1 MAQFINNNRVI
12 YNLEEAIKKV
22 RDLPQTIIEYAAFCR
37 VIQYELYYVL
47 KHISRANNGALNRDI
62 LLCELIDKCDGFY
75 IKTPEVKRILSFL
88 KTSREPV
95 LNYTWFMKNI
105 DKGYKPTT
113 AIINDV
119 LDHLTMENI
128 DKIIELNGNNFNKT
142 KIFCQH
148 FLIND
153 VFNNNVQTAHQI
165 FKKYSISD
173 GDINTIITTQ
183 SFIPSTELANFIRSY
198 PEKFNTYLTNIIN
211 YKKEYKLKFTYE
223 EFIILFDYALENFIK
238 TLYIENIEKDD
249 KIIAKPSAKQTIANL
264 KEISIK
270 LTDDQLIALLDKCFH
285 KLNDVMHLYL
295 NFIKLCINFD
305 KIDISNIHKL
315 IAKLPFFSKF
325 PGDIFETFYKTN
337 LDLSFITSLI
347 INKHSQFILD
357 ILKTPETQKILCTN
371 DEIFKVAVEYA
382 AIPLIKY
389 FLNNK
394 YSITEEMVLNNN
406 SDGLFTILNEAV
418 LHGFYVTD
426 KCFDHLVFILYLN
439 GCAFDYKKIQQVSI
453 YVNDDD
459 DDFKKF
465 IPMLEATYNNYK
477 NLELNILT
485 KQTSTLEYIKDK
497 KVTNEMIILC
507 NNKIIRNILFDRMNK
522 EKQVKKVIV
531 KKVVKKSNL

>member
-1 MAQFINNNRVI
+1 
-12 YNLEEAIKKV
+12 
-22 RDLPQTIIEYAAFCR
+22 
-37 VIQYELYYVL
+37 
-47 KHISRANNGALNRDI
+47 

-88 KTSREPV
+88 KYSEESV

-105 DKGYKPTT
+105 DKGYKPTN

-119 LDHLTMENI
+119 LNHLSMEDI
-128 DKIIELNGNNFNKT
+128 DKIILLNGNNFNKT

-148 FLIND
+148 FLINY

-173 GDINTIITTQ
+173 TDINTIITTQ
-183 SFIPSTELANFIRSY
+183 SFISTTELTNFIKNY

-211 YKKEYKLKFTYE
+211 YKKEHKLQFTYNE
-223 EFIILFDYALENFIK
+223 YIILFDYSLENFIK
-238 TLYIENIEKDD
+238 TLYIEKDS
-249 KIIAKPSAKQTIANL
+249 KIFAKTSAKQTIANL

-270 LTDDQLIALLDKCFH
+270 LTDDQLISLLDKCFH

-295 NFIKLCINFD
+295 NFIKLCINFE

-315 IAKLPFFSKF
+315 ITKLPFFSKF
-325 PGDIFETFYKTN
+325 PGDIFETFYKTE
-337 LDLSFITSLI
+337 LDLNFITSLI

-371 DEIFKVAVEYA
+371 DEIFKVAFEYA
-382 AIPLIKY
+382 SIPLIKHY
-389 FLNNK
+389 LNNK

-439 GCAFDYKKIQQVSI
+439 GSAFDYKKIQQVSI

-459 DDFKKF
+459 DFKKF
-465 IPMLEATYNNYK
+465 VPVLEATYNNYK

-485 KQTSTLEYIKDK
+485 KQTSALEYIKDK

-507 NNKIIRNILFDRMNK
+507 NNKIIRNILFDKMNK

-531 KKVVKKSNL
+531 KKVVKKSNI